1 MRSKIW
7 IVLVLLVV
15 ASLACSLGGTTGGAP
30 EAGEEV
36 AEQPATA
43 EAGAVSGGE
52 QPTGEAPA
60 LEIASDALSGLD
72 SYRARIVSQWT
83 PLGGEPES
91 TAVEEAYTREPAGR
105 RIVIETEQGTSEMVQ
120 IGDTSWLCSNGTCAQ
135 TQMSEDDLVSG
146 FGVLALDPGAL
157 VSDADHTYVGE
168 ETVND
173 VHTRHYSL
181 NLTAAEVALLSQG
194 SISDV
199 HADVW
204 IADEA
209 GLPEFVVRHQMGWE
223 ETRAEQEGT
232 FDYSYEVYDVNAPI
246 TIEPPAGATAA
257 GLPEDVPLYPG
268 ATELFTMEEL
278 TTFSAADDVA
288 TVTDFYRTELA
299 AQGWTNTSDESFGGA
314 VSQAWTKEDRTLN
327 LMITS
332 KEEGGTS
339 VVITL
344 E

>member
-1 MRSKIW
+1 MRSKMKIW

-15 ASLACSLGGTTGGAP
+15 ASLACSLGGAP

-36 AEQPATA
+36 AGQPATA
-43 EAGAVSGGE
+43 EAGAAPGGE

-60 LEIASDALSGLD
+60 LEIASDALSGLN
-72 SYRARIVSQWT
+72 SYRAHIVSQWT

-91 TAVEEAYTREPAGR
+91 TTMEEAYTREPAAR
-105 RIVIETEQGTSEMVQ
+105 RIVIETDQGTSEMVQ

-146 FGVLALDPGAL
+146 FGALTLDPGAL

-168 ETVND
+168 ETVNN
-173 VHTRHYSL
+173 VQTRHYSL
-181 NLTAAEVALLSQG
+181 SLTAAEVALLSQG

-199 HADVW
+199 YADVW

-209 GLPEFVVRHQMGWE
+209 GLPEFVVRHQMGWK

-288 TVTDFYRTELA
+288 TVTDFYRAELV
-299 AQGWTNTSDESFGGA
+299 AQGWTNTSDESFGGV
-314 VSQAWTKEDRTLN
+314 VSQTWTKEDRTLN

-332 KEEGGTS
+332 KEESGTS
-339 VVITL
+339 VMITL